1 VGGLGRIHYD
11 LGFAVIAVL
20 RYVNPCL
27 GLPYRVRC
35 PRPSECRPN
44 EIYFGHCVGRVIP
57 RSVQLCPIGSTFVRT
72 AKIRYV
78 PRAVG
83 LMEVEHLQQFS
94 DMLTLVRVCRVARGA
109 RFRQIA
115 DRNEFRSLCRER
127 DSANVQPRPLGST
140 FVRTA
145 IIRSTERAVGL
156 MQIEN
161 LIRYAPLAV
170 GLNKALGYARQSPP
184 ARAIPD
190 LQRFSVTLTLVRV
203 CRVE

>member
-1 VGGLGRIHYD
+1 VGGLEGVHYG

-20 RYVNPCL
+20 RYVDLCPGMPC
-27 GLPYRVRC
+27 RVRR

-44 EIYFGHCVGRVIP
+44 EIYFGHRVGRVIP

-94 DMLTLVRVCRVARGA
+94 DMLTLVRVCRVARGD